1 MEARN
6 AFPADENTD
15 LTPRIVAA
23 QRRANMVWL
32 VGAVA
37 AFLAAGG
44 ISLLAGNEKNNTGAI
59 EVEAQR
65 IAAAIDNSAKGA
77 HVQADGIAA
86 TPMLRA
92 AIITDAATLAD
103 IAKSEVQFTTNPG
116 ETLEIFQVRAG
127 KATTLLRLPATAT
140 AIEPILGRGTRLENS
155 GKGSLDVVAS
165 SPITPQA
172 ASPDDK
178 TSGEVALSV
187 PVDLAATRQ
196 RLAELVVD
204 ANLAGV
210 GQPLALVPNKSGA
223 AGKPV
228 AFPVQANP
236 DWKLPA
242 ITLNATLPNMRPK
255 WIDPARYASLGLGGL
270 MVIMFLIGLRRR

>member
-44 ISLLAGNEKNNTGAI
+44 ISLLSGNEKNNSGAI

-116 ETLEIFQVRAG
+116 ETLEIFQVRNG
-127 KATTLLRLPATAT
+127 KPTTLLRLPATAT

-204 ANLAGV
+204 ANLVGV
-210 GQPLALVPNKSGA
+210 GEPLGLVPNKSGA
-223 AGKPV
+223 TGKPV
-228 AFPVQANP
+228 SFPVQASA